1 MHTNSA
7 AQRRT
12 RHFGI
17 MAAAFLGLASMKPLY
32 TPIIFFANQTIAMIS
47 ILSENG
53 WALRPDDKQQKR
65 NARFEAGKWW
75 FVLCLFS
82 FCFCVIWDW
91 QTCHL
96 CGQIGCPSI
105 RGDNRHLLPTH
116 PPPLPYEVQN
126 FQNFRFFLVN
136 YLVSLHEQNQI
147 RLLVFAHK
155 RCCDIICC
163 TYSLRTLA
171 CMTTQ
176 ATAVRL
182 KTTAVKNFCLNAIGK
197 PGKCDLMTECL
208 NECKWFAP
216 VTHSF
221 FKTLDFAL
229 QSLFLFFS
237 ERWLLYWPFNYHYCH
252 IYGTC

>member
-53 WALRPDDKQQKR
+53 WALRLDDKQQKR

-82 FCFCVIWDW
+82 FCFCVIWDR
-91 QTCHL
+91 QACHL

-116 PPPLPYEVQN
+116 PPPHILRSSEFPE
-126 FQNFRFFLVN
+126 FQIFSCQLFGFTSWTKSDPPSRFCPQTMLWHYML
-136 YLVSLHEQNQI
+136 YLLSAYSGLHDNPTN
-147 RLLVFAHK
+147 
-155 RCCDIICC
+155 CCP
-163 TYSLRTLA
+163 
-171 CMTTQ
+171 
-176 ATAVRL
+176 
-182 KTTAVKNFCLNAIGK
+182 VKNYGCQK
-197 PGKCDLMTECL
+197 
-208 NECKWFAP
+208 
-216 VTHSF
+216 
-221 FKTLDFAL
+221 
-229 QSLFLFFS
+229 
-237 ERWLLYWPFNYHYCH
+237 LLS
-252 IYGTC
+252 

>member
-17 MAAAFLGLASMKPLY
+17 MVAAFLGLASMKPLY

-53 WALRPDDKQQKR
+53 WALRLDDKQQKR

-82 FCFCVIWDW
+82 FCFCVIWDR
-91 QTCHL
+91 QACHL

-116 PPPLPYEVQN
+116 PPQYPPK
-126 FQNFRFFLVN
+126 FRISRNSDFFLSTIWFHFMNKIRSAFSFLPTNNAVTL
-136 YLVSLHEQNQI
+136 YVLLTLCVLWLAWQPNQK
-147 RLLVFAHK
+147 L
-155 RCCDIICC
+155 
-163 TYSLRTLA
+163 S
-171 CMTTQ
+171 
-176 ATAVRL
+176 
-182 KTTAVKNFCLNAIGK
+182 G
-197 PGKCDLMTECL
+197 
-208 NECKWFAP
+208 
-216 VTHSF
+216 
-221 FKTLDFAL
+221 
-229 QSLFLFFS
+229 
-237 ERWLLYWPFNYHYCH
+237 
-252 IYGTC
+252 